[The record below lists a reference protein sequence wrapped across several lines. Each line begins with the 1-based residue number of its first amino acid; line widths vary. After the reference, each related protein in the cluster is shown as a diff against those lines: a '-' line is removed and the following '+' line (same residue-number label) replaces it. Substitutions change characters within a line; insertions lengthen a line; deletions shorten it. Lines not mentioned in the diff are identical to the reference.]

1 MVGETNIGAKVS
13 IAVDSTGT
21 APDAQ
26 NSDLTASGFGAL
38 TWEQIPNVGQLG
50 DTGVTQNMVGYES
63 WDNTL
68 TVQQKGAAI
77 GEQPELR
84 ALNETSNGMTA
95 LKDGAAISDQNNY
108 AFKVEWPS
116 GDIEYFRALIG
127 PVRLPK
133 GANEAFREVVC
144 NLAINQAPIEA

>member
-1 MVGETNIGAKVS
+1 MTGETNIGATVS
-13 IAVDSTGT
+13 IAVQTDGT
-21 APDAQ
+21 TPDPQ
-26 NSDLTASGFGAL
+26 NSDLDASGFAAL
-38 TWEQIPNVGQLG
+38 TYEQIPNVGTFG
-50 DTGVTQNMVGYES
+50 DTGVSQNMVGYES

-84 ALNETSNGMTA
+84 FLNETSNGATA
-95 LKDGAAISDQNNY
+95 VKAAGEISDQNNY

-116 GDIEYFRALIG
+116 GDIEYIRALVG

-133 GANEAFREVVC
+133 GNNEAFREVVMT
-144 NLAINQAPIEA
+144 LAINQAPVEA